1 MLCAAFHFLS
11 FHDFLFFNFS
21 YFHFLFFRVFCFVLL
36 SNVIIFIC
44 EFVFY
49 FCLCLLCSCACGCF
63 VFGIIFIVVRKVE
76 EGGGGGGEW
85 RRQEGTQQEI
95 CGVLYADIKNALKAQ
110 WSVISLCLCTRYQ
123 SVAGAT
129 KERGEW
135 GERGGAQWAT
145 VAKDKRLFQL
155 LCSVWSALWAN
166 FKSSI
171 CEASSSSLR
180 QIELTARLPLVAH
193 ALPSRWTRIPAA
205 WHAQQWPALCKKKG
219 AIDKWSVEKCSS
231 NKYN

>member
-76 EGGGGGGEW
+76 EGGGRGGEA

-110 WSVISLCLCTRYQ
+110 
-123 SVAGAT
+123 
-129 KERGEW
+129 
-135 GERGGAQWAT
+135 
-145 VAKDKRLFQL
+145 
-155 LCSVWSALWAN
+155 
-166 FKSSI
+166 
-171 CEASSSSLR
+171 
-180 QIELTARLPLVAH
+180 
-193 ALPSRWTRIPAA
+193 
-205 WHAQQWPALCKKKG
+205 
-219 AIDKWSVEKCSS
+219 
-231 NKYN
+231 